1 MRQLKI
7 LKKAMACLALLV
19 CSSAAVGEAAVSHP
33 ADSPERTIEN
43 GLWLN
48 GGYLLYVSRSGTDTV
63 VGIIRSDRESGEE
76 DTWFF
81 LRDLESDPDALT
93 AVSCLAESIRY
104 DENNLLVPN
113 GSREALP
120 CETCVLLNSQ
130 DLVTVQSSPDPLLE
144 GMEFRRADSAELNDQ
159 AFVLSEGQDWW
170 LEDTPF
176 DSWLNFRPVN
186 LENNHW
192 FWIRKLPHGIYA
204 FYEPYQDQGVIS
216 YLIPGEESALMWDTG
231 MGIANIRECV
241 EPLTELPVTVLN
253 SHDHFDHTGGN
264 YLFDR
269 VMCYNIDSAIRTLTE
284 GKSHEYLMEYVSR
297 ENLVNGPDDFS
308 LESFARIGKAPT
320 ATVEDGQIIDLGGR
334 KLEVMYTPG
343 HSASSIM
350 LIDEADGILFTGDT
364 WYPGP
369 LYAFLEDSSLPDY
382 VRSMRRAEQVIRDR
396 NIQWLFCSHNQIL
409 PGTELFFETADFLED
424 VLAGKVTYTV
434 KDGMKKYTMNDL
446 ISLEMKAEEPGA
458 EE

>member
-1 MRQLKI
+1 MSCRK
-7 LKKAMACLALLV
+7 
-19 CSSAAVGEAAVSHP
+19 
-33 ADSPERTIEN
+33 DRT
-43 GLWLN
+43 
-48 GGYLLYVSRSGTDTV
+48 GG
-63 VGIIRSDRESGEE
+63 
-76 DTWFF
+76 
-81 LRDLESDPDALT
+81 
-93 AVSCLAESIRY
+93 
-104 DENNLLVPN
+104 
-113 GSREALP
+113 
-120 CETCVLLNSQ
+120 
-130 DLVTVQSSPDPLLE
+130 
-144 GMEFRRADSAELNDQ
+144 
-159 AFVLSEGQDWW
+159 W

-216 YLIPGEESALMWDTG
+216 YLIPGEESVLMWDTG

-241 EPLTELPVTVLN
+241 EQLTELPVTVLN